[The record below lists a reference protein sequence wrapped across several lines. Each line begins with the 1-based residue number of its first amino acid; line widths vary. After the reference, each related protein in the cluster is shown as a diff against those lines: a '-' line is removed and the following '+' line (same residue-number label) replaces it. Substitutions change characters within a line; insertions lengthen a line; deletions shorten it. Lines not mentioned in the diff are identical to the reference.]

1 MQYVMDEGNWKARR
15 SHNFFAFDWVMRAD
29 NSFAENLKVHDN
41 YLCVDADDR
50 KCNLQPHQSA
60 YFCPGESETGGDWKT
75 RIPDDLTE
83 KQLVTT
89 HSKDG
94 IAEAGGTFT
103 YFNKGQTLATC
114 DRTRV
119 IPSFLAPNDPTSWGL
134 LSTHEPAHLI
144 VFIGAIF
151 SVAALTELVLLEH
164 NEDSET
170 MKQYFKS
177 ATVEGYSIILVLVL
191 FIFRMTTP
199 SVLSFH
205 GENYVR
211 ALANSSFLYGVLHY
225 VFWCFYCSYR
235 IRDVKH
241 NAGYGVSAKMDYDDK
256 QPYEKA
262 DDKKRL
268 EMMGIT
274 DKPPEWNLGAFT
286 SKVPVKTAGLQDVT
300 RLKSSDRPNRGLYLF
315 HMPVPP
321 AWAALQVV
329 VLPLWILTVWTGTRG
344 YSLDVNVQGLYV
356 LTLIF
361 GLLDAYGEPVMT
373 SLRAI
378 ESYWKDNNMDNA
390 GATGKKIHNF
400 GPLSVVYFI
409 IMFIQLFIFI
419 GVLHIFDLSNSYHNI
434 TGDHDHYRQFFS
446 STFGFWPFFAYF
458 IALFVAKAFKYY
470 RYGEKTAVPGKKTG
484 FFKNTGEIIF
494 ILFVLIVYFFSII
507 YLANTH
513 NEANLLIG
521 THSLGDSKHAQIG
534 PALRSVALQWSNA
547 WIPVS

>member
-1 MQYVMDEGNWKARR
+1 MQYVMDNGSWQARR

-29 NSFAENLKVHDN
+29 YHQQDNMKVHDD
-41 YLCVDADDR
+41 YLCVDEDE
-50 KCNLQPHQSA
+50 KNCNLQMHQSA
-60 YFCPGESETGGDWKT
+60 KFCPTETETGTTWSA
-75 RIPDDLTE
+75 RIADNLTE

-94 IAEAGGTFT
+94 IAEASGTFT

-114 DRTRV
+114 ARTRV

-134 LSTHEPAHLI
+134 LSTHEPAHYI

-164 NEDSET
+164 DENSDI
-170 MKQYFKS
+170 MKKYFKS

-191 FIFRMTTP
+191 FIFRMATP
-199 SVLSFH
+199 SVLSF
-205 GENYVR
+205 GGANYVR

-235 IRDVKH
+235 IRDVKYNPGMQNYTEMDNNE
-241 NAGYGVSAKMDYDDK
+241 NARA
-256 QPYEKA
+256 
-262 DDKKRL
+262 
-268 EMMGIT
+268 MGIINE
-274 DKPPEWNLGAFT
+274 KPTAAPEWNLGAFT
-286 SKVPVKTAGLQDVT
+286 SKVPVKTAGLQDVS
-300 RLKSSDRPNRGLYLF
+300 RLTSTNKPNRGLYLF

-378 ESYWKDNNMDNA
+378 ESYWKDDGMTNA
-390 GATGKKIHNF
+390 GAINKKMKNY
-400 GPLSVVYFI
+400 GPVSVVYFVI
-409 IMFIQLFIFI
+409 LFIQVFIVI
-419 GVLHIFDLSNSYHNI
+419 GVAHIFDLSNGYHNI

-446 STFGFWPFFAYF
+446 STFGFIPFLVYF
-458 IALFVAKAFKYY
+458 VVLVLAKAWKYY
-470 RYGEKTAVPGKKTG
+470 KNGSEKTSVPSTNKTS
-484 FFKNTGEIIF
+484 FFKTSGETIF
-494 ILFVLIVYFFSII
+494 LCFVLIVYLFCIV

-521 THSLGDSKHAQIG
+521 THSLGDNKHAQIG
-534 PALRSVALQWSNA
+534 TDLRSVALKWSNA
-547 WIPVS
+547 WTMVT